1 MRHSPLSPPP
11 AFPAS
16 VPPAFPASVPPAFPA
31 SVPPAF
37 PASVPAGL
45 APAPRVSAPLGSRPA
60 SSRVAPPLVA
70 VAHGSRDPRAAA
82 TVGALLDLVCR
93 RAAGAGYPGLDVRA
107 AYLGHAAPTLGQA
120 LGALDGEAVVLPL
133 LLTAAYHS
141 RTDIPKALHE
151 ARSTQPRLDV
161 TYGRPLGPHPL
172 LLRALD
178 RRLAEA
184 LQDADAQNVGHN
196 AARNAGPNAGPEDT
210 SAGEAVPPG
219 ESSVVLA
226 AAGSSDPA
234 ANAVISDLAARW
246 QSARGWRAVVPAYA
260 SAASPTPPEA
270 VAAARRAGARRVL
283 VASYLLSPGIFADQ
297 IRGDCLAAG
306 ATVVSGVLGAAPE
319 VADVVLGRYAE
330 SLADGAAAA
339 V

>member
-1 MRHSPLSPPP
+1 M
-11 AFPAS
+11 
-16 VPPAFPASVPPAFPA
+16 
-31 SVPPAF
+31 
-37 PASVPAGL
+37 
-45 APAPRVSAPLGSRPA
+45 
-60 SSRVAPPLVA
+60 APPLVA

-82 TVGALLDLVCR
+82 TVGALLGLVCR
-93 RAAGAGYPGLDVRA
+93 RAADTGYPGLDVRA

-141 RTDIPKALHE
+141 KTDIPKALHE
-151 ARSTQPRLDV
+151 ARSTRPRLDI

-184 LQDADAQNVGHN
+184 LQDTGEDTGQDT
-196 AARNAGPNAGPEDT
+196 GPGDT

-219 ESSVVLA
+219 ETAVVLA

-260 SAASPTPPEA
+260 SAASPAPPEA

-306 ATVVSGVLGAAPE
+306 AAVVSAVLGAAPE
-319 VADVVLGRYAE
+319 VAEVVLGRYAE

>member
-1 MRHSPLSPPP
+1 M
-11 AFPAS
+11 FPA
-16 VPPAFPASVPPAFPA
+16 A
-31 SVPPAF
+31 
-37 PASVPAGL
+37 VPAWL
-45 APAPRVSAPLGSRPA
+45 APA

-70 VAHGSRDPRAAA
+70 VAHGSRDPRGAA

-120 LGALDGEAVVLPL
+120 LGTLDAAAVVLPL

-141 RTDIPKALHE
+141 KTDIPKALHE
-151 ARSTQPRLDV
+151 ARSTQPRLDIS
-161 TYGRPLGPHPL
+161 YGRPLGPHPL

-184 LQDADAQNVGHN
+184 LQDADAKN
-196 AARNAGPNAGPEDT
+196 ADQNAGQNAGPENT
-210 SAGEAVPPG
+210 SGGAAVPPG
-219 ESSVVLA
+219 ETAVVLA
-226 AAGSSDPA
+226 AAGSSDPG

-246 QSARGWRAVVPAYA
+246 RSARGWRAVVPAYA

-270 VAAARRAGARRVL
+270 VAAARHAGARRVL

-306 ATVVSGVLGAAPE
+306 ATVVSAVLGAAPE

-330 SLADGAAAA
+330 SLADGATAA